1 MKVRESKERKR
12 EVIRE
17 AKNCPCAECGVC
29 YPYYVM
35 DFDHARGEKVINVGL
50 MVGWGYTVAE
60 ILSEIAKCDVV
71 CANCH
76 RKRTYERKSVCKS
89 LK

>member
-1 MKVRESKERKR
+1 
-12 EVIRE
+12 
-17 AKNCPCAECGVC
+17 
-29 YPYYVM
+29 M